1 MTKFELRQEYLNRRK
16 LLTSAELDFANDI
29 IAENATNFLINNSIS
44 TLHTFLPQR
53 NSNEID
59 TWKIITNI
67 RKLASN
73 VRLVAPYIIPG
84 TKEMQH
90 IVLESETPLTENK
103 WSIPEPYPAPDQ
115 MIGPEALDAI
125 LIPLLA
131 FDINGFRVGYGG
143 GYYDRFLSKCRPDAM
158 KIGLSMFDPVGAING
173 LDPYDVP
180 MNVCITPY
188 NIYKF

>member
-90 IVLESETPLTENK
+90 IVLEPETPLTENK
-103 WSIPEPYPAPDQ
+103 WRIPEPYPAPDQ
-115 MIGPEALDAI
+115 MIEPEVLDAI

-131 FDINGFRVGYGG
+131 FDVNGFRVGYGG

-158 KIGLSMFDPVGAING
+158 KIGLSMFDPVGAIND

>member
-90 IVLESETPLTENK
+90 IVLEPETPLTENK
-103 WSIPEPYPAPDQ
+103 WRIPEPYPAPDQ
-115 MIGPEALDAI
+115 MIEPEALDAI

-131 FDINGFRVGYGG
+131 FDVNGFRVGYGG
-143 GYYDRFLSKCRPDAM
+143 GYYERFLSKCRPDAM
-158 KIGLSMFDPVGAING
+158 KIGLSMFDPVGAIND